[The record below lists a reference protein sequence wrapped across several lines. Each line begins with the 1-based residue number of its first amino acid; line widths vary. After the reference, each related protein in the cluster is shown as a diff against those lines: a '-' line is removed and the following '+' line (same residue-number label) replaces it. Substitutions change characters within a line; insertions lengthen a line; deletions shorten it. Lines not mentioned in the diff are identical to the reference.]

1 MLGKKEIKMNVL
13 VINTGS
19 SSLKYQLLDMEDQT
33 LMASGLIERI
43 GEEKGIVSHK
53 KYHLGKATKTEI
65 SCEIKDHRK
74 GMHLVI
80 EMITGSDTGV
90 IKEKSEIDLI
100 GHRVVQGGE
109 SSKGAKLIT
118 ESVKKA
124 IKDNNPLA
132 PLHNPANLMGIEVA
146 EELLAGIS
154 NIAVFDTDFH
164 STMPPHAYIYPLPYE
179 FYTDLK
185 IRRYGFHG
193 TSHKFVS
200 QSVARSMGKN
210 PEDINVITVHLGNG
224 GSIAAVKNGLCI
236 DTSMGMTPLAGVMM
250 GTRCGDIDPAIAGY
264 IAENK
269 GIKLQEVND
278 ILNKDSGLKGICGM
292 NDMRDIHASVQKG
305 DKKAKLALDMFAYR
319 VKKYIGAYYAALGSV
334 DAIAFTAGI
343 GENDDIIREK
353 ICSNLNGL
361 GIELDLRENQGRIS
375 ISKKISTKKSP
386 VQLWVIPT
394 NEELQIAMDAVE
406 LMQKKL

>member
-1 MLGKKEIKMNVL
+1 MPGKKEIKMNVL

-90 IKEKSEIDLI
+90 IKKKSEIDLI

-334 DAIAFTAGI
+334 DAIVFTAGI

-375 ISKKISTKKSP
+375 ISKKISTEKSP